1 MNRFNRR
8 RRQRNFFFGSFYLN
22 PSVQYIT
29 TIVSAIAL
37 AGFVFSG
44 FLLFRFTDEED
55 LINRGKM
62 QLAEGKVAWACQTFQ
77 TLVTHHRD
85 SYEGHL
91 LLGQAYLQ
99 LDERRKAEQEFE
111 LAASLKSGKGDN
123 APDIALS
130 KVALA
135 QGDFLRAEKILD
147 KAYKRNRKDP
157 HVRQA
162 MFELYER
169 WGNVLYESPQKDY
182 PTIVEK
188 YERSLQFVND
198 YRAQQSVEDKLLEAI
213 HSYTDRLIAMK
224 DYPQAVR
231 LLKLSLRFKYLPETL
246 LEIADAYG
254 QMNQLDESIDWYR
267 RAFDVSPNVVG
278 LRLTNVLVQ
287 KGQMLAKSN
296 HKDEAQKYFDEADRI
311 SKQAQIPLD
320 SLYPVT
326 VSRIKVDT
334 NVDDATGEI
343 APHIRLRLS
352 NDSSRDLNF
361 LAVKAEFL
369 SGADKLAEAEELAA
383 SPDKPFP
390 MKDNR
395 PWLERNIRVVELEP
409 QDKLNIHSL
418 KDGKITVKISIAYQD
433 GGDAV
438 WKLKSIQEITV
449 RNTAIQPQAAPGAK
463 PV

>member
-1 MNRFNRR
+1 MNKFNRR
-8 RRQRNFFFGSFYLN
+8 RRQRTFFLGNFYLN
-22 PSVQYIT
+22 PSVQYLT

-111 LAASLKSGKGDN
+111 LAASLKSRSGDN

-130 KVALA
+130 KVAVA
-135 QGDFLRAEKILD
+135 QGDFVRAEKTLA
-147 KAYKRNRKDP
+147 KAYKRNRKDAN
-157 HVRQA
+157 VRQA
-162 MFELYER
+162 MFELYEQ
-169 WGNVLYESPQKDY
+169 WGNMLYDAPQKEY
-182 PTIVEK
+182 PAIVEK
-188 YERSLQFVND
+188 YELALRFANN
-198 YRAQQSVEDKLLEAI
+198 YEGQQGVEDKLI
-213 HSYTDRLIAMK
+213 DSIRSYTERLISLK
-224 DYPQAVR
+224 NYPEAVR

-246 LEIADAYG
+246 IQIAETYG
-254 QMNQLDESIDWYR
+254 MMDQLDDSIDWYR
-267 RAFDVSPNVVG
+267 KAFDVSPNVVG

-287 KGQMLAKSN
+287 KGQMLAKAQQ
-296 HKDEAQKYFDEADRI
+296 KDEAQKYFDEADKV
-311 SKQAQIPLD
+311 SQQAKIPLD
-320 SLYPVT
+320 NLYPVD

-334 NVDDATGEI
+334 DVDDATGEI
-343 APHIRLRLS
+343 SSHIRLRLA

-361 LAVKAEFL
+361 LAIKAEFI
-369 SGADKLAEAEELAA
+369 SGDDTLVAVEEVAA
-383 SPDKPFP
+383 SPDNPFP
-390 MKDNR
+390 MRDGR
-395 PWLERNIRVVELEP
+395 PWLERNIRVVELQP
-409 QDKLNIHSL
+409 KNKLNIHAL

-433 GGDAV
+433 GGDAI

-449 RNTAIQPQAAPGAK
+449 RNTASEPTTPTGAP
-463 PV
+463 V

>member
-8 RRQRNFFFGSFYLN
+8 RKQRNFFLGNFYLN
-22 PSVQYIT
+22 PSVQYLT

-111 LAASLKSGKGDN
+111 LAASLKNGSKDN

-130 KVALA
+130 KVAVA
-135 QGDFLRAEKILD
+135 QGDFYKAQKILD
-147 KAYKRNRKDP
+147 QVYKRNRKDP
-157 HVRQA
+157 NVRQA
-162 MFELYER
+162 MFELYEQ
-169 WGNVLYESPQKDY
+169 WGNMLYDSPQKDY
-182 PTIVEK
+182 PAIVEK

-198 YRAQQSVEDKLLEAI
+198 YRAQQGVEDKLLEAI
-213 HSYTDRLIAMK
+213 HSYTDRLIALK
-224 DYPQAVR
+224 DYAQAVR

-246 LEIADAYG
+246 IQIAEAYG
-254 QMNQLDESIDWYR
+254 QMDQLDESIDWYR
-267 RAFDVSPNVVG
+267 KAFDVSPNIVG

-287 KGQMLAKSN
+287 KGQILAKADQ
-296 HKDEAQKYFDEADRI
+296 KDEAQKFFDEADRV

-320 SLYPVT
+320 NLYPVD

-334 NVDDATGEI
+334 DVDDATGEI
-343 APHIRLRLS
+343 SPHIRLRLS
-352 NDSSRDLNF
+352 NDSSRDLSF
-361 LAVKAEFL
+361 LAIKAEFL
-369 SGADKLAEAEELAA
+369 SGADKLAEVQEVAA

-409 QDKLNIHSL
+409 TDKLNIHSL

-433 GGDAV
+433 GGDAI
-438 WKLKSIQEITV
+438 WKLKSIQEVTV
-449 RNTAIQPQAAPGAK
+449 RNTSAQQPAPGAE